1 MYILVFLEL
10 SAQHQQGPSET
21 DKVQNSTT
29 PPRGNYTEE
38 GSVISAPTT
47 DPPQE
52 AKVQLKRM
60 IILRAQ
66 MIEVEKRLGK
76 LKGGSLDETSM
87 EMKAAEKSL
96 KKF

>member
-1 MYILVFLEL
+1 MLVFLEL

-38 GSVISAPTT
+38 GSVISVPTT